1 MLILLF
7 AILIYFYGAL
17 PYAYIATYLLKKRNL
32 AYEGSGNIG
41 VTNAFKIG
49 GTSVGIITVLG
60 EISKAIIP
68 ILASSYF
75 FESNIKITLLFIYLS
90 FLGTSFSIFLKGRGG
105 KGSTVTIWSLMILS
119 PKACVI
125 MLIIWTTLVLFSK
138 NNPVIKTIP
147 LFLIPIIFYIFEKDI
162 YFTVFCVLF
171 SITTFINNRI
181 KMDDYKFYKIFNNN
195 PLSKKHTNG
204 T

>member
-7 AILIYFYGAL
+7 AVLIYLYGSI

-32 AYEGSGNIG
+32 AKEGTGNIG
-41 VTNAFKIG
+41 VTNAFKSG
-49 GTSVGIITVLG
+49 GKIVGIITLLG
-60 EISKAIIP
+60 EISKAVIP

-75 FESNIKITLLFIYLS
+75 FEGNIKITLLFIYLS
-90 FLGTSFSIFLKGRGG
+90 FLGTSFSIFLKGKGG
-105 KGSTVTIWSLMILS
+105 KGSTVTIWSLAILS
-119 PKACVI
+119 PKACLI
-125 MLIIWTTLVLFSK
+125 MLIVWIIIVLFSK

-162 YFTVFCVLF
+162 YFTIFCVFF

-181 KMDDYKFYKIFNNN
+181 KMDDYKFYKLFNNS
-195 PLSKKHTNG
+195 PLSK
-204 T
+204 